1 MVASFTVVPMGTGEA
16 VSHLVAESL
25 KIVDASGLD
34 YQLGPMQTVV
44 EGDEPQVMETIMKCH
59 RRMLELAPRVL
70 TTITIDDRKGATHRL
85 SGKVADVE
93 KHVGKRLRRVAGEPG
108 N

>member
-1 MVASFTVVPMGTGEA
+1 MATGES

-44 EGDEPQVMETIMKCH
+44 EGDETAVMETIMKCH
-59 RRMLELAPRVL
+59 RRMMELAPRVL
-70 TTITIDDRKGATHRL
+70 TTISIDDRKGATGRL
-85 SGKVADVE
+85 KGKVEDVE
-93 KHVGKRLRRVAGEPG
+93 KQLGKKLRRVAGE
-108 N
+108 

>member
-1 MVASFTVVPMGTGEA
+1 MVASFTVVPMGVGES

-44 EGDEPQVMETIMKCH
+44 EGEAEQVMATIMACH
-59 RRMLELAPRVL
+59 RRMRELSPRVL
-70 TTITIDDRKGATHRL
+70 TTISIDDRQGATNRL
-85 SGKVADVE
+85 RGKVADVE
-93 KHVGKRLRRVAGEPG
+93 KQLGKTLRRVSGE
-108 N
+108 